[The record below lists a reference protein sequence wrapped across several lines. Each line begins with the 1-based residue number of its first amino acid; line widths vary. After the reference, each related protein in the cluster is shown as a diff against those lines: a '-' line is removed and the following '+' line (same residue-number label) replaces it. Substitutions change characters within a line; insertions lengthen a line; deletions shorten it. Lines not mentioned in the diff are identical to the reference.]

1 MAKRLIDILR
11 TLARELIEEG
21 YDTDD
26 ALKKI
31 SVFDIDFIT
40 IKEEL
45 MTLELLKYIDDAE
58 IDTIK
63 ALLSY
68 ILIQETEIDIEDVYA
83 FIFGRGRHIT
93 WN

>member
-1 MAKRLIDILR
+1 LAKRLIDILR

-21 YDTDD
+21 YDTHD
-26 ALKKI
+26 ALKNI

-68 ILIQETEIDIEDVYA
+68 ILIHETEIDIEDVYA

>member
-31 SVFDIDFIT
+31 SVFDIDFVT

>member
-1 MAKRLIDILR
+1 LAKRLIDILR

>member
-21 YDTDD
+21 YDTDN

-31 SVFDIDFIT
+31 SAFDIDFLI

-68 ILIQETEIDIEDVYA
+68 ILMHETEIDIEDVYA
-83 FIFGRGRHIT
+83 FVFGRGRHIT

>member
-26 ALKKI
+26 ALKKT

-68 ILIQETEIDIEDVYA
+68 ILIHETEIDIEDVYA
-83 FIFGRGRHIT
+83 FIFGRGRYIT